1 MKIKSNITWNYIA
14 FLFLG
19 ISGISINFIISFF
32 YDPATL
38 GIFNQTI
45 AIYII
50 FSMLGSGGINFSV
63 LRSIA
68 SSKEKE
74 VVEIIIGALIPT
86 IILSFLSVLLLS
98 YLAIPIS
105 KLLESPLLEKSIY
118 FVIPGV
124 FFFSINK
131 VYLGIINGFNQI
143 KKFSL
148 FNISRYLLILLNLF
162 LASLNHLRGYKLSII
177 FSISE
182 LILFIV
188 LTFEIKSKFQEFCTK
203 KIIKWIKIHIIYGFK
218 SITGGMFIEL
228 NTKVDILLIGYFL
241 SDNYVGIYSF
251 AAFFAEGFYQLLSS
265 LQNIYNPIIAKDI
278 SKNLIKKLQLKV
290 NNDKF
295 RIYIIFAI
303 ISIISLILYY
313 LAINNF
319 RILNLYISSFEV
331 FLILM
336 LGLIFSSGYIPF
348 MNIFA
353 MGDKPLWQNIF
364 TTIYVSSNIILNYL
378 LIPVFNIN
386 GAALATSI
394 SAIISFTILKIFSKK
409 LFKLII

>member
-68 SSKEKE
+68 SSKEQE
-74 VVEIIIGALIPT
+74 LVEIIIGALIPT

-124 FFFSINK
+124 LFFSINK

-162 LASLNHLRGYKLSII
+162 LASMNNLRGYKLSII

-203 KIIKWIKIHIIYGFK
+203 KIIKWIKIHTIYGFK
-218 SITGGMFIEL
+218 SITGGMSIEL

-364 TTIYVSSNIILNYL
+364 TTIYVGSNIILNYL

-409 LFKLII
+409 LFRLII

>member
-1 MKIKSNITWNYIA
+1 
-14 FLFLG
+14 
-19 ISGISINFIISFF
+19 
-32 YDPATL
+32 
-38 GIFNQTI
+38 
-45 AIYII
+45 
-50 FSMLGSGGINFSV
+50 MLGSGGINFSV

-68 SSKEKE
+68 SSKEQE
-74 VVEIIIGALIPT
+74 LVEIIIGALIPT

-162 LASLNHLRGYKLSII
+162 LASLNYLKGYKLSII

-203 KIIKWIKIHIIYGFK
+203 KIIKWIKIHTIYGFK

-228 NTKVDILLIGYFL
+228 NTKVDILLMGYFL
-241 SDNYVGIYSF
+241 SDNYVGVYSF

-295 RIYIIFAI
+295 RIYIIFAL

-319 RILNLYISSFEV
+319 KILNLYISSFEV

-364 TTIYVSSNIILNYL
+364 TTIYVGSNIMLNYL

-409 LFKLII
+409 LFRLII